1 MHEPIAHWFMVDSVN
16 NAGGILVKWDESKLK
31 VQLIKYS
38 GQWTTLFGMHI
49 QKSFNCALIGVYAGS
64 LVNEMG
70 ETSYFRS

>member
-1 MHEPIAHWFMVDSVN
+1 
-16 NAGGILVKWDESKLK
+16 LVKWDESKLK

-38 GQWTTLFGMHI
+38 GQWTTIFGMHI

-70 ETSYFRS
+70 GTSYFTS